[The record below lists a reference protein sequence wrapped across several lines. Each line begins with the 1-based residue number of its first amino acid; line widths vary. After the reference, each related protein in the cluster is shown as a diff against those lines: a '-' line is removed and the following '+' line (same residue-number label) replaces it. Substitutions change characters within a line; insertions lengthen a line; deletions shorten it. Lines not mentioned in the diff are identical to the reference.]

1 MIEENI
7 KEFISYVSKLKGSE
21 KGEAQLFIEHLF
33 VAFGQKGVIEAQAEL
48 ESPIKIDKKTKFCDL
63 LWPGVAL
70 IEMKKRGEKLEKHF
84 NQAKTYWDNTFAN
97 RTEYVILCN
106 FDEFWIY
113 NWNRQKEPLDK
124 VKTVN
129 LEKRWRSLSF
139 LSPQKIKPMFGN
151 DLVEVTEVA
160 ASKVAELYASLIVR
174 GIEKDIAQ
182 RFSLQC
188 LVALFAEDTNLFPRR
203 GFFGEIVDD
212 CLNGQSS
219 YDLFKLLFNSMN
231 SPEPASG
238 GRFKGVDYFN
248 GGIFSTIHSV
258 DLTDKE
264 LLLLQEASKYDWS
277 RVQPSIFGNI
287 FEASID
293 KEERHKTGAHYTY
306 ESDIMRIVEP
316 TIIKP
321 WREKI
326 EKAKTLTELFEI
338 QDQLSEFKILDAAC
352 GSGNFLYIS
361 FRELKHL
368 ELQLMSEILDKYPSI
383 KPDKL
388 HSKIKGKQFYGIDT
402 NQLGIELAK
411 ITLSMAKKFA
421 ADEFNEFTKQHR
433 FLDTSEA
440 PLPFDNLDQNLVV
453 EDALFY
459 DWPEVDAIIG
469 NPPYQSKNKMQQE
482 FGPDYLIKLHSEYPE
497 IPGRA
502 DYCVYWFRKAH
513 DQLNNGGRAGLVG
526 TNTITQT
533 YSREGGLDYIISH
546 GGDIEEAI
554 STMPWSGE
562 AVVYVSIVNWI
573 KGISR
578 KRKKKIAIQAGDKK
592 DAPWEEYSVIKIP
605 SSLSPFTD
613 VTSAEKIATNKKVK
627 SCYQGQ
633 THGHEGFLLTPRQA
647 HELIE
652 KNNTNSE
659 VIFPFLTAENLIGN
673 VDSQPS
679 RFVIDF
685 QDRDVFTSRRY
696 AEQFKIIEKKV
707 LPTREQAYKKEKE
720 RNAVALKKNPKAKIN
735 HHHENF
741 YKNWWRLS
749 YDREKLIIRVNK
761 LNRYIVCGRVT
772 KRQIFE
778 FVDSRIRP
786 NDAIMVFPFEDDYS
800 FGILQSTYHWE
811 WFKARCST
819 LKGDYRYTS
828 QTVYETPIWPQWGQL
843 MTEEDVMTIKATQK
857 EMNIVKR
864 VAKASTNLREIRNQI
879 REQHNYSLR
888 DLYRIVELPGKNTL
902 KDAQKELDKAVKEAY
917 NYKIPKE
924 LKDNDILSFMLNL
937 NHECYKRE
945 NNGLNVVSPGLPD
958 KFSKNSELYSYDC
971 VKLKYT

>member
-63 LWPGVAL
+63 LWPGVVL

-84 NQAKTYWDNTFAN
+84 NQAKTYWDNTFAD

-151 DLVEVTEVA
+151 DLVEVTDVA
-160 ASKVAELYASLIVR
+160 ASKVAELYASLVAR

-219 YDLFKLLFNSMN
+219 YDLFKLLFNRMN

-248 GGIFSTIHSV
+248 GGIFSIIHSV

-287 FEASID
+287 FEAGID

-316 TIIKP
+316 TILKP

-338 QDQLSEFKILDAAC
+338 QDQLSQFKILDAAC

-368 ELQLMSEILDKYPSI
+368 ELQLMSKILDKYPSI

-388 HSKIKGKQFYGIDT
+388 HSKIKGKQFYGIDR

-421 ADEFNEFTKQHR
+421 ADEFNEFTKQLR
-433 FLDTSEA
+433 FSEASEA
-440 PLPFDNLDQNLVV
+440 PLPFDNLDQNLIVG
-453 EDALFY
+453 DALFSE
-459 DWPEVDAIIG
+459 WPEADAIIG

-482 FGPDYLIKLHSEYPE
+482 FGPDYLDKLHKKFPGMS
-497 IPGRA
+497 GRA

-513 DQLNNGGRAGLVG
+513 DQLKNGGRAGLVG
-526 TNTITQT
+526 TNTIRET
-533 YSREGGLDYIISH
+533 YSREVGLDYILAN

-562 AVVYVSIVNWI
+562 ASVHVSIVNWI
-573 KGISR
+573 KGKSR
-578 KRKKKIAIQAGDKK
+578 KRKKIIATQIGATK
-592 DAPWEEYSVIKIP
+592 DNPWKEYTVKMIP

-613 VTSAEKIATNKKVK
+613 VTSAKKIITNKKVK
-627 SCYQGQ
+627 TCYQGQ
-633 THGHEGFLLTPRQA
+633 THGHEGFLLAPDKA

-652 KNNTNSE
+652 KNQSNRE

-685 QDRDVFTSRRY
+685 QDRDIFTSRIY
-696 AEQFKIIEKKV
+696 TEPFTIIEKEV
-707 LPTREQAYKKEKE
+707 LPTREQAYEKEKE
-720 RNAVALKKNPKAKIN
+720 RNAVALEKNPKAKIN

-741 YKNWWRLS
+741 YKKWWSLS
-749 YDREKLIIRVNK
+749 YDREKLIKRITQLK
-761 LNRYIVCGRVT
+761 RYVVCGQVT

-778 FVDSRIRP
+778 FIDSSIRP
-786 NDAIMVFPFEDDYS
+786 NAALMIFPFEDDYS
-800 FGILQSTYHWE
+800 FGILQSIYHWE

-819 LKGDYRYTS
+819 LTERFRYTS
-828 QTVYETPIWPQWGQL
+828 QTVYETFIWPQWGQL
-843 MTEEDVMTIKATQK
+843 NTEEDVMTTTATQK

-864 VAKASTNLREIRNQI
+864 VSKASKNLREIRNQI
-879 REQHNYSLR
+879 RKEHKYSLR
-888 DLYRIVELPGKNTL
+888 ELYRIIEYPGKNPL
-902 KDAQKELDKAVKEAY
+902 KDAQNDLDKAVKEAY
-917 NYKIPKE
+917 NYKTPKN
-924 LKDNDILSFMLNL
+924 LKDTDILTFLLNL

-945 NNGLNVVSPGLPD
+945 NNGAKVVAPGLPNKLSKD
-958 KFSKNSELYSYDC
+958 KELYSNDC
-971 VKLKYT
+971 IKLKDI